1 MAEILVRLTESERL
15 AFQTKVG
22 KGNMTKSIRNYI
34 KTMISSLD
42 GDVQENIKR
51 KEFFEVKAEKE
62 RIDDKFAVIQS
73 EIQAIE
79 QKKKEKE
86 LAELEAFEKE
96 KQKMSDIKHDTLKAN
111 LYRMV

>member
-34 KTMISSLD
+34 KNMVSSLD
-42 GDVQENIKR
+42 GYDQENIKR

-79 QKKKEKE
+79 QKKKEQE
-86 LAELEAFEKE
+86 QAELEAYEKE
-96 KQKMSDIKHDTLKAN
+96 KKKMADVKHDTMKAN
-111 LYRMV
+111 LARMV